1 MLKAYKY
8 RIYPNKEQEEY
19 LAKCFGC
26 TRFIYNKMLA
36 DKIEYYKETGEMLK
50 NTPAQYKKEF
60 KWLKEVDSLALANA
74 QQNLEKAYK
83 NFFRDKSVGFPKFK
97 SKKTNRY
104 SYTTNNQKGTIY
116 IDKMY
121 LHQVLGDD
129 ILNKL
134 MYRGDITSLKVGF
147 YNDFKIK
154 SNIPLLLCQFKI
166 KATSNYITKMK
177 YEEDDD
183 NLIIRW
189 TPVDAL

>member
-1 MLKAYKY
+1 MNRTNPFKLSIEDVRGVELMFYNGES
-8 RIYPNKEQEEY
+8 IFISNKHLNKFDINLNGTFKVIDDPIFEY
-19 LAKCFGC
+19 GYVFS
-26 TRFIYNKMLA
+26 T
-36 DKIEYYKETGEMLK
+36 
-50 NTPAQYKKEF
+50 
-60 KWLKEVDSLALANA
+60 
-74 QQNLEKAYK
+74 
-83 NFFRDKSVGFPKFK
+83 
-97 SKKTNRY
+97 
-104 SYTTNNQKGTIY
+104 GTIY

-134 MYRGDITSLKVGF
+134 IYRGDITSLKVGF

-189 TPVDAL
+189 IPVDAL